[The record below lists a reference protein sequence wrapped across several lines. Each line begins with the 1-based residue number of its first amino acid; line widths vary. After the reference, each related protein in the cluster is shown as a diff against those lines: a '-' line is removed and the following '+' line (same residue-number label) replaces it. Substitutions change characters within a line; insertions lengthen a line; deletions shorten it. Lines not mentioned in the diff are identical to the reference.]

1 MTMQIGEVR
10 GEMALDV
17 QRRIMQILN
26 EKKHVREYYIVI
38 TAHWLGNA
46 LSTKLIILLKKPPKM
61 LNSAC
66 YFIDNH
72 RGLIKRLWV
81 LPADIPLGAFEF
93 ESGYGLEDI
102 HRDAK
107 GMPILN

>member
-38 TAHWLGNA
+38 TAHWLGNT
-46 LSTKLIILLKKPPKM
+46 LSTKLIILLK
-61 LNSAC
+61 N
-66 YFIDNH
+66 
-72 RGLIKRLWV
+72 RL
-81 LPADIPLGAFEF
+81 
-93 ESGYGLEDI
+93 
-102 HRDAK
+102 K
-107 GMPILN
+107 C